1 MRMLVSNAAFG
12 ILVVVPLLMLMVA
25 HEVLAALAGGQP
37 RFVTVR
43 RRLSV
48 VVAVLGVVLAF
59 VIIARFYYLRV

>member
-25 HEVLAALAGGQP
+25 HEVLAALAGGQT
-37 RFVTVR
+37 RFVSAR